1 MNYFN
6 FCLLGNFFTSPS
18 ILMDKFAFWII
29 PVWQFLFFECYEY
42 ITLLPSGLQVLVA
55 QSCLI
60 LCDPMDCSPLGF
72 SVHGIFQAR
81 ILEWVAISFSR
92 GFSQLR
98 DPICVSFVSCIVR
111 QILYQSVSQ
120 LLVQL
125 NVLGI
130 SVVLKVL

>member
-60 LCDPMDCSPLGF
+60 LCDPMDCSLSGS
-72 SVHGIFQAR
+72 SVHGDSPGKNTGVGCHFLLQRIFLTQESNPG
-81 ILEWVAISFSR
+81 L
-92 GFSQLR
+92 LH
-98 DPICVSFVSCIVR
+98 CR
-111 QILYQSVSQ
+111 QILYRLSYKGSPLVSIQ
-120 LLVQL
+120 FSSLQMF
-125 NVLGI
+125 
-130 SVVLKVL
+130 SYAQY